1 LQRVPSAPELKPG
14 QEIRL
19 RIESIDDLTLEL
31 ACRYLETIVPEAVA
45 LEGSRRRGAGGDRLR

>member
-1 LQRVPSAPELKPG
+1 MPSAPELKPG

-19 RIESIDDLTLEL
+19 RIDSIDDLTLEL

-45 LEGSRRRGAGGDRLR
+45 LEDPSDGVLEAID